1 MTKKGWRWL
10 VVGVVVMAAVGTW
23 SSRRAEACL
32 FGSCDTI
39 IIANQITQ
47 IAHMVTQIG
56 RMVEQLQSLDGVLDV
71 TTELVTSNDI
81 GMGNIGRLREL
92 TDAGWSIGRHGIGLA
107 TSTSAGGTGAFSQR
121 IPGLTDEAGWLRVL
135 AAPETTLLATRPAT
149 EVLAAMPGALDTWT
163 VPAEAAGVLTALEA
177 MGSGGRSYR
186 GVWDDLE
193 ALAPAVLTEAQL
205 RAAVDNP
212 AVQAR
217 LVEAHERA
225 QAVSAADLV
234 HAHAEAEAASFLA
247 RQVGEASAALADLR
261 NDDLMRTQRVGQ
273 AQLAAAV
280 TGTEVAL
287 AHAQLA
293 AFEAAREARAR
304 YEAERARREALARW
318 QADALRARTAQAA
331 FAADLTAIAG
341 RPADSHRRVPSPSDW

>member
-1 MTKKGWRWL
+1 MTKNRWRWL
-10 VVGVVVMAAVGTW
+10 VAALVVAAAVGTW

-107 TSTSAGGTGAFSQR
+107 TSTSAGGIGAFSQR

-149 EVLAAMPGALDTWT
+149 EVLAAMPGAFDSWT
-163 VPAEAAGVLTALEA
+163 APPEAADVLAALEA

-212 AVQAR
+212 AVQTR

-225 QAVSAADLV
+225 QAVSSADLV
-234 HAHAEAEAASFLA
+234 HAHARGRGGVAAGAAGGRGVGGA
-247 RQVGEASAALADLR
+247 RRPQKRRPD
-261 NDDLMRTQRVGQ
+261 
-273 AQLAAAV
+273 
-280 TGTEVAL
+280 
-287 AHAQLA
+287 AHAA
-293 AFEAAREARAR
+293 RRAGAARRGGHRDRDRAGARP
-304 YEAERARREALARW
+304 ARRLRGGARSPG
-318 QADALRARTAQAA
+318 ALRGRAGAARGASP
-331 FAADLTAIAG
+331 LAG
-341 RPADSHRRVPSPSDW
+341 RGATGAGRAGPPSPPI